1 MERKNRVSSVRRTKS
16 SITTPLYPS
25 SSSLHEEV
33 YERAY
38 QNARSFDIANN
49 LTDDTSWRQ
58 AQRQYTLKNPMKPYP
73 RVLSQRKI
81 IPHSNNSNYFPSYAT
96 TGQVGP
102 PTYPIDTVLLHDEL
116 SISKLR
122 TAGKVARQLLDTIC
136 NPLIAKAGTTTEEI
150 DTILHHNTLQY
161 NAYPSPLNYA
171 GFPKSVCTSVN
182 EVICHGIPDSRP
194 LCSGD
199 VVSFDV
205 SVYVNGVHGDNCA
218 TIIIG
223 DTMDEKVGED
233 FDVEDAIVRGEK
245 GKQQRTNF
253 TSQAE
258 KLRFITARRLVQAAY
273 ECRQEGIMACSRK
286 GACLSD
292 IGVAIHAVADAYG
305 YDTVKHYR
313 GHGIGT
319 DFHCAPFVKHFRNDD
334 KLELQSG
341 MVFTIEPMITEGKQD
356 CSEWEDDWT
365 VVTMDGGRAAQ
376 FEHTVLITDYGV
388 EILTVP

>member
-1 MERKNRVSSVRRTKS
+1 MERN
-16 SITTPLYPS
+16 
-25 SSSLHEEV
+25 
-33 YERAY
+33 
-38 QNARSFDIANN
+38 DN
-49 LTDDTSWRQ
+49 L
-58 AQRQYTLKNPMKPYP
+58 P
-73 RVLSQRKI
+73 KI

-136 NPLIAKAGTTTEEI
+136 NPRIAKAGTTTEDI
-150 DTILHHNTLQY
+150 DTILHDNTLQY

-194 LCSGD
+194 LCTGD

-245 GKQQRTNF
+245 GKQQ
-253 TSQAE
+253 
-258 KLRFITARRLVQAAY
+258 
-273 ECRQEGIMACSRK
+273 
-286 GACLSD
+286 
-292 IGVAIHAVADAYG
+292 
-305 YDTVKHYR
+305 
-313 GHGIGT
+313 
-319 DFHCAPFVKHFRNDD
+319 DF
-334 KLELQSG
+334 
-341 MVFTIEPMITEGKQD
+341 
-356 CSEWEDDWT
+356 
-365 VVTMDGGRAAQ
+365 
-376 FEHTVLITDYGV
+376 
-388 EILTVP
+388 